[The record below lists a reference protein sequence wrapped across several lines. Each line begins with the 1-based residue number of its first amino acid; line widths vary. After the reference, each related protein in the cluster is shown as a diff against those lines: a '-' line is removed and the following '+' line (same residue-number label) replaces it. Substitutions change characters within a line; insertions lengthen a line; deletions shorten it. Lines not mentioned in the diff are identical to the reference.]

1 MEFLYIIL
9 ACQVV
14 LPLVIEVFVVVSLV
28 CRVLYYFPWF
38 VDSALPQFLQN
49 FSRQT
54 GKDVTSSFHNN
65 LPLYVYLVMHKDKSV
80 LDSTREIIYLSFIW
94 NSEDVTATLSEE
106 KQSKIKLL
114 VSLYK
119 KRNLAQL
126 GS

>member
-1 MEFLYIIL
+1 
-9 ACQVV
+9 
-14 LPLVIEVFVVVSLV
+14 
-28 CRVLYYFPWF
+28 
-38 VDSALPQFLQN
+38 
-49 FSRQT
+49 
-54 GKDVTSSFHNN
+54 
-65 LPLYVYLVMHKDKSV
+65 MHKDKSV